1 MTKNTKGCLWM
12 GLPMLFLPLILAA
25 WALISFMMS
34 SVVASGADVSTGAVT
49 IARIVN
55 VVLGFLGIIGVIM
68 IPVGFVVGIIMFT
81 RKDDS
86 VQVQPTQDEP
96 PSTPPIQPPTEHTPV

>member
-1 MTKNTKGCLWM
+1 M

-25 WALISFMMS
+25 WALISFMI
-34 SVVASGADVSTGAVT
+34 VAASGDDVSSGVVT

-86 VQVQPTQDEP
+86 IQALPTQDEP
-96 PSTPPIQPPTEHTPV
+96 PSTPPIQTPTEQTPV